1 MAQQTTNYNLNK
13 IDKTDKIT
21 DSLDYLNQNAD
32 SIDFELKRLNI
43 QVLDNLQEAKNY
55 ADEEIAKFDF
65 IKIVDTLPDSG
76 LPNRIYFVPKTDTQ
90 TQDLF
95 DEYAWIND
103 TWEWITTKQIEVDL
117 TECVK
122 KSEMPTIA
130 TQNVV
135 TNFWSGTQEEYDALT
150 EISDTTLYLITE

>member
-1 MAQQTTNYNLNK
+1 MAQQNTNYNLNK
-13 IDKTDKIT
+13 IEETDEVR
-21 DSLDYLNQNAD
+21 DSIEHLNQNAD

-95 DEYAWIND
+95 DEYVRRY
-103 TWEWITTKQIEVDL
+103 K
-117 TECVK
+117 TEKGILLKRVYYGIVAK
-122 KSEMPTIA
+122 KE
-130 TQNVV
+130 
-135 TNFWSGTQEEYDALT
+135 
-150 EISDTTLYLITE
+150 